1 MVLEDFL
8 KNVKLIGLIAS
19 FLDAFY
25 NYVYHNCDRKLVSP
39 VEFYNIR
46 IAFALSWMLEIGI
59 EYSYSMLILH
69 SPLLSRHSQQTKK
82 KQLVAAVNT

>member
-25 NYVYHNCDRKLVSP
+25 NYVYDNCDRKLVSP

-46 IAFALSWMLEIGI
+46 IAFALS
-59 EYSYSMLILH
+59 
-69 SPLLSRHSQQTKK
+69 
-82 KQLVAAVNT
+82 